1 VLIKVRDHGAGVAA
15 SMLSQLSKPFFRG
28 DVART
33 SAAGAG
39 LGLSIVTKNIERMG
53 GTFAL
58 HEHAGTRAG
67 AHIRMPRAA
76 SVKPDAAPTKEKS
89 ASGAGTKN

>member
-1 VLIKVRDHGAGVAA
+1 MLIKVRDHGAGVPPAL
-15 SMLSQLSKPFFRG
+15 LSQLTKPFFRG
-28 DVART
+28 DAART

-39 LGLSIVTKNIERMG
+39 LGLSIVAKNIERMG

-58 HEHAGTRAG
+58 TSTPGRGFA

-76 SVKPDAAPTKEKS
+76 
-89 ASGAGTKN
+89 ASRPPVPQR